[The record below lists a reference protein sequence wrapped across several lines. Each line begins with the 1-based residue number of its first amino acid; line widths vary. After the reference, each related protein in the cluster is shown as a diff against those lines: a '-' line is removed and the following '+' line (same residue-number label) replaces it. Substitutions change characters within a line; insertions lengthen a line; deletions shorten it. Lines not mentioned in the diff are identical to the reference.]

1 MVSFRLSRALNFILS
16 ALALATMAAQPAAAQ
31 SILRDAETEAV
42 FREMTRPIIIAAGLD
57 PRNVEIII
65 VHDKEINAFVAGGQV
80 VFIHSGLITAADN
93 ANQVQGVVAHELGH
107 MAGGHVVFGDQGARG
122 SYGIMLLSALLG
134 AAAIAAGAGEAGV
147 GIFGAGQRAAIGKY
161 LAFSRTQEATADAA
175 GVKYLAAAHISGR
188 GSIDFFKKLQN
199 QEYRFYQSHSDEQS
213 YNQTHPL
220 TNDRITFLSD
230 QYPHSSAWNVKT
242 DPALEIRFQ
251 RVRAKLAGF
260 VNEPDQTLRD
270 YPESNRSLPAH
281 YARAYAY
288 HRSAYPAKALA
299 EADAL
304 LAAMPHDPYFQEL
317 KGQILL
323 ESGKPKEALPILR
336 EAVLTTGAQPL
347 IAATFGHA
355 LVETEDRTQ
364 YPEAL
369 RILRAAVNKDREN
382 PDAWYS
388 LGVIYDRMGDVPRAA
403 LCTAESAQMAQR
415 WPVALRNA
423 QLAYAGLPKGTPDSL
438 RAQDIE
444 MNAKNELEKRKKRK
458 H

>member
-1 MVSFRLSRALNFILS
+1 MILPRLLRAISFALS
-16 ALALATMAAQPAAAQ
+16 ALALAMLAAQPVAAQ

-65 VHDKEINAFVAGGQV
+65 IHDKEINAFVAGGQV

-107 MAGGHVVFGDQGARG
+107 MAGGHVIFADRGARG
-122 SYGIMLLSALLG
+122 AYGILLLSVLLG
-134 AAAIAAGAGEAGV
+134 AAAIAAGGGEAGA
-147 GIFGAGQRAAIGKY
+147 GILGAGQRAAEGKY

-175 GVKYLAAAHISGR
+175 GVKYLDAAHVSGR
-188 GSIDFFKKLQN
+188 GSLAFFKKLQN

-220 TNDRITFLSD
+220 TNDRITFLAD
-230 QYPHSSAWNVKT
+230 QYPHSSAWDTKT
-242 DPALEIRFQ
+242 DPALEAKFQ
-251 RVRAKLAGF
+251 RVKAKLSGF
-260 VNEPDQTLRD
+260 VNDPDQTLRE
-270 YPESNRSLPAH
+270 YPESNHSLPAH

-288 HRSAYPAKALA
+288 HRSAYPAKALV

-304 LAAMPHDPYFQEL
+304 LAAVPHDPYFQEL

-336 EAVLTTGAQPL
+336 EAVITTEAQPL

-355 LVETEDRTQ
+355 LVETEDRSQ

-388 LGVIYDRMGDVPRAA
+388 LGVIYDRTGDIPRAA
-403 LCTAESAQMAQR
+403 LCTAESAQMER
-415 WPVALRNA
+415 KWPIALRNA
-423 QLAYAGLPKGTPDSL
+423 QIAYAGLPKGSADAL

-444 MNAKNELEKRKKRK
+444 LIAKSELEKRKKNK